1 MSPLPGFDIANLGG
15 DAKSLVDNGVKSA
28 EGVGKNAGG
37 AIATTGKDIV
47 EKAPDIAKQIGKVA
61 GDTAKVIEAKIED
74 VGSYDWSQLPIARS

>member
-15 DAKSLVDNGVKSA
+15 DAKSLVDNGVKAA
-28 EGVGKNAGG
+28 EGTGKNAGG
-37 AIATTGKDIV
+37 VIATTGKDIV

-74 VGSYDWSQLPIARS
+74 VGFTGLVLATIARS